1 MSDEQYRKI
10 PYATEA
16 IHASIDRG
24 NRYRS
29 LTPPI
34 VQSAT
39 FLFDD
44 TAELFALKTGQLERP
59 EYGRYGNPTVS
70 ALARQLC
77 ALEGPGADDAL
88 LFSCGMAAITTTLL
102 ALLSAGD
109 HLVYTQQSY
118 RRTLQFC
125 EEILPR
131 FGVQCSEVP
140 AVDASRIIEAIRPGT
155 RVVLLEMPTNPY
167 LYLCDVAR
175 VVEAARAVDA
185 QVIIDA
191 TFATPYNLRPLE
203 LGVDLVIHSATKYL
217 GGHNDVLAGAVIGA
231 WHLVLPI
238 RQLQGITGAILSPAS
253 AYLIS
258 RGLKT
263 FPLRMQRHNENAL
276 RVSRFLES
284 HPKVVRVY
292 YPGLESHPDHEL
304 ARRLLRGSG
313 GVVSFEVAGDFAA
326 AGRFID
332 KVRLPLVAPSF
343 GGTESL
349 IEQPALMSYFD
360 SGERARFGIS
370 DNLIRMSVGLE
381 DADDIIADLRQALD
395 SYS

>member
-1 MSDEQYRKI
+1 MSDERYRKI

-16 IHASIDRG
+16 IHSNIDRQ

-29 LTPPI
+29 VTPPI

-44 TAELFALKTGQLERP
+44 TAELMGLKTGELEHP
-59 EYGRYGNPTVS
+59 EYGRYGNPTVN

-88 LFSCGMAAITTTLL
+88 LFSCGMAAVTTTLM

-109 HLVYTQQSY
+109 HLVYTKQSY

-125 EEILPR
+125 EEVLPR
-131 FGVQCSEVP
+131 FGIVGSEVP
-140 AVDASRIIEAIRPGT
+140 AVDAERVVAALRPET
-155 RVVLLEMPTNPY
+155 RVVMLELPTNPY
-167 LYLCDVAR
+167 LYVCDVER
-175 VVEAARAVDA
+175 VVSAAHERDA
-185 QVIIDA
+185 LVVVDA

-203 LGVDLVIHSATKYL
+203 LGADLVIHSATKYL
-217 GGHNDVLAGAVIGA
+217 AGHNDVLAGVVLGP
-231 WHLVLPI
+231 WHIVMPI
-238 RQLQGITGAILSPAS
+238 RQLQGITGAVLAPHS
-253 AYLIS
+253 AFLVS

-276 RVSRFLES
+276 RVARFLES
-284 HPKVVRVY
+284 HPNVLRVY

-304 ARRLLRGSG
+304 AARLLRGYG
-313 GVVSFEVAGDFAA
+313 GVISFEVAGDFEA
-326 AGRFID
+326 AGRLID
-332 KVRLPLVAPSF
+332 AVRLPLVAPSF
-343 GGTESL
+343 GGPESL

-360 SGERARFGIS
+360 MGERSRFGIP

-381 DADDIIADLRQALD
+381 DADDLIDDLRRALD
-395 SYS
+395 SYR